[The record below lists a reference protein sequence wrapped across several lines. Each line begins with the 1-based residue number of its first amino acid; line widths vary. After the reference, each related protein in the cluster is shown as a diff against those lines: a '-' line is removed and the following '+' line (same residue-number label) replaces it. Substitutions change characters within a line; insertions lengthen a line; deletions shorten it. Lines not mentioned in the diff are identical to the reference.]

1 MSERWKFQILNGGL
15 WAVFMIVIMTV
26 FDAII
31 DNDWMNGRKIAVR
44 TVTFLIGGIF
54 FVGYWNWKSRV
65 KKQ

>member
-15 WAVFMIVIMTV
+15 WAIFMIVLMTA

-44 TVTFLIGGIF
+44 TVTFLTGGIF
-54 FVGYWNWKSRV
+54 LVGYWNWKSRV